1 MVERQRVVFNM
12 QSVHGSRAT
21 AIPRSV
27 GSRAFGNATRHALL
41 HRFQAL
47 STSTKFAVIA
57 SLVIGLGMSILG
69 FWVSS
74 RIEAGVVH
82 HTAGTLALYVE
93 SLIEPHRAELIRGSQ
108 LSAPAIAALDR
119 TLKGGD
125 AATRIIGAKIWSPEG
140 RVLYSTYREQIGKT
154 YPVTPEL
161 RRAFEGHIE
170 AELDATDEAE
180 NEFERKLNKSLF
192 EVYVPVRTPGGAK
205 VEAVAEVYELA
216 DTLMS
221 DIRAARLQS
230 AVVFGL
236 LGLAMFASLSGFVN
250 RASRVITA
258 QQDALEARVVQL
270 SQLLEHNRDLQKRVV
285 EASQMSV
292 ETGEQTLNRVS
303 AELHDG
309 PAQLISLAL
318 LRLDDVTSASTDDA
332 SRGRVRTSLEEAL
345 REIRQISAGL
355 ALPELERA
363 TLVEA
368 LDLAIATHERRTGT
382 VVETAY
388 GEDLPRHLP
397 AHVVTCI
404 YRVVQESL
412 ANAYRHAGGA
422 GQRVTVAWSAG
433 FLALS
438 ISDRGPGF
446 DMDGR
451 RADTNKLGI
460 TGMRHR
466 IEALGGELSVVSRP
480 GEGTIL
486 TARLPTAGLGAVA

>member
-1 MVERQRVVFNM
+1 MPRTVWTRALGTDARQ
-12 QSVHGSRAT
+12 
-21 AIPRSV
+21 
-27 GSRAFGNATRHALL
+27 ALL
-41 HRFQAL
+41 RRFAAL
-47 STSTKFAVIA
+47 STSVKFALIA
-57 SLVIGLGMSILG
+57 SLVIGLGMSALG

-82 HTAGTLALYVE
+82 HTAGTLALYIE
-93 SLIEPHRAELIRGSQ
+93 SLIEPHRGELVRGSQ

-125 AATRIIGAKIWSPEG
+125 AATRVVGAKIWSPEG
-140 RVLYSTYREQIGKT
+140 RVLYSTWREQIGRT
-154 YPVTPEL
+154 YPVTTEL
-161 RRAFEGHIE
+161 MRAFQGHIE
-170 AELDATDEAE
+170 AELDAVDEDE

-192 EVYVPVRTPGGAK
+192 EVYVPVRVPGTGK

-216 DTLMS
+216 DTLS
-221 DIRAARLQS
+221 ADIRTARLQS

-236 LGLAMFASLSGFVN
+236 LGLAMVASLSGFVS

-258 QQDALEARVVQL
+258 QQEALEARVVQL

-285 EASQMSV
+285 EASQMCV

-318 LRLDDVTSASTDDA
+318 LRLDDVATASADDA
-332 SRGRVRTSLEEAL
+332 SRVKVRTSLEDAL

-382 VVETAY
+382 VVETSY
-388 GEDLPRHLP
+388 GQDLPRHLP
-397 AHVVTCI
+397 AHVVTCL

-422 GQRVTVAWSAG
+422 GQRVSVEWAAGSLTVTVA
-433 FLALS
+433 
-438 ISDRGPGF
+438 DRGPGF
-446 DMDGR
+446 DMESR

-466 IEALGGELSVVSRP
+466 IEALGGDLIVSSRP
-480 GEGTIL
+480 GEGTTL
-486 TARLPTAGLGAVA
+486 TARLPTAAVGAAA

>member
-1 MVERQRVVFNM
+1 MPRTVWTRALGTDARQV
-12 QSVHGSRAT
+12 
-21 AIPRSV
+21 
-27 GSRAFGNATRHALL
+27 LL
-41 HRFQAL
+41 RRFAAL
-47 STSTKFAVIA
+47 STSVKFALIA
-57 SLVIGLGMSILG
+57 SLVIGLGMSALG

-93 SLIEPHRAELIRGSQ
+93 SLIEPHRGELVSGSQ

-125 AATRIIGAKIWSPEG
+125 AATRVVGAKIWSPEG
-140 RVLYSTYREQIGKT
+140 RVLYSTWREQIGRT

-161 RRAFEGHIE
+161 QRAFQGHIE
-170 AELDATDEAE
+170 AELDAVDEDE

-192 EVYVPVRTPGGAK
+192 EVYVPVRVPGSGK

-216 DTLMS
+216 DTLS
-221 DIRAARLQS
+221 ADIRTARLQS

-236 LGLAMFASLSGFVN
+236 LGLAMVASLSGFVS

-258 QQDALEARVVQL
+258 QQEALEARVVQL

-285 EASQMSV
+285 EASQLCV

-318 LRLDDVTSASTDDA
+318 LRLDDVASAAADDA
-332 SRGRVRTSLEEAL
+332 SRMKVRTSLEEAL

-382 VVETAY
+382 VVETSY
-388 GEDLPRHLP
+388 GQDLPRHLP

-412 ANAYRHAGGA
+412 ANAYRHAGGV
-422 GQRVTVAWSAG
+422 GQRVTVEWAAG
-433 FLALS
+433 SLT
-438 ISDRGPGF
+438 ISVEDRGPGF
-446 DMDGR
+446 DTDSR

-466 IEALGGELSVVSRP
+466 IEALGGDLSVSSRP
-480 GEGTIL
+480 GQGTTL
-486 TARLPTAGLGAVA
+486 TARVPTAAVGAAA

>member
-1 MVERQRVVFNM
+1 M
-12 QSVHGSRAT
+12 
-21 AIPRSV
+21 PRTD
-27 GSRAFGNATRHALL
+27 GPRAFSSETRSALMR
-41 HRFQAL
+41 RFQAL
-47 STSTKFAVIA
+47 STSVKFAVIA
-57 SLVIGLGMSILG
+57 SLVIGLGMSALG

-93 SLIEPHRAELIRGSQ
+93 SLIEPHRAELVRGSQ

-125 AATRIIGAKIWSPEG
+125 AATRVVGAKIWSPDG
-140 RVLYSTYREQIGKT
+140 RVLYSTWREQIGRT

-161 RRAFEGHIE
+161 RRAFDGHIE
-170 AELDATDEAE
+170 AELDAVDEDE

-216 DTLMS
+216 DTLMA
-221 DIRAARLQS
+221 DIRIARLQS
-230 AVVFGL
+230 AVIFGV
-236 LGLAMFASLSGFVN
+236 LGLAMVASLSGFVS

-285 EASQMSV
+285 EASQMCV

-318 LRLDDVTSASTDDA
+318 LRLDDVASTSPDDP
-332 SRGRVRTSLEEAL
+332 SRGKVRASLSEAL

-382 VVETAY
+382 VVETSY
-388 GEDLPRHLP
+388 GQDLPRQLP
-397 AHVVTCI
+397 AHVVTCL

-422 GQRVTVAWSAG
+422 GQRVAVDCSTG
-433 FLALS
+433 FLILS
-438 ISDRGPGF
+438 VSDRGPGF
-446 DMDGR
+446 DVDSR

-480 GEGTIL
+480 GEGTTL
-486 TARLPTAGLGAVA
+486 TARLPTAALGSVA